1 MNSALDK
8 VIEYI
13 DYQQVELIAEAK
25 QELSDLRTKVA
36 SLEARLAEALERN
49 VNKWQ
54 PIDTA
59 PKSRSI
65 LALDKI
71 GEWMVSVEWDE
82 HEDCWI
88 DYEGQLYRD
97 NYFDYWT
104 ENLPLPKPPE
114 EK

>member
-54 PIDTA
+54 PIETA
-59 PKSRSI
+59 PEEEHI
-65 LALDKI
+65 LVFDDYVKI
-71 GEWMVSVEWDE
+71 ARYRKFEDEVLWVGCYSPTHWM
-82 HEDCWI
+82 
-88 DYEGQLYRD
+88 
-97 NYFDYWT
+97 
-104 ENLPLPKPPE
+104 PLPEPPE
-114 EK
+114 ES

>member
-54 PIDTA
+54 PIETA
-59 PKSRSI
+59 PKDGTEIRLLGRI
-65 LALDKI
+65 KKEYIGHWDKEFSVWSVRPHSEGFFVI
-71 GEWMVSVEWDE
+71 MPTHWM
-82 HEDCWI
+82 
-88 DYEGQLYRD
+88 
-97 NYFDYWT
+97 
-104 ENLPLPKPPE
+104 PLPKLPE